1 MLIFSSLTK
10 INIFLYR
17 PAVFR
22 LSTIQWAGGNS
33 NALNSKNEAQS
44 NRKKLPLPVLIMYTK
59 DNCSLCDQAKTMLQK
74 FEGDFQLKEVDI
86 TEPEN
91 KRWFD
96 KYKYDIPVFH
106 FNGEYLM
113 RHKVHEELLKKTL
126 RDFEKINK

>member
-59 DNCSLCDQAKTMLQK
+59 VWLY
-74 FEGDFQLKEVDI
+74 E
-86 TEPEN
+86 
-91 KRWFD
+91 
-96 KYKYDIPVFH
+96 
-106 FNGEYLM
+106 
-113 RHKVHEELLKKTL
+113 KVHFLCFIAKLQGLLLKNLNHGYRIFGLVHLDCANT
-126 RDFEKINK
+126 